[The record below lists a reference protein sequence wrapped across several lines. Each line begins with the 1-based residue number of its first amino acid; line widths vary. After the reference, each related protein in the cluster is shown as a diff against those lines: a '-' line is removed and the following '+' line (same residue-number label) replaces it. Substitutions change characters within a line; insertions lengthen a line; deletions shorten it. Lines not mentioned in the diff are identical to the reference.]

1 MGTALHWLDWTV
13 IVAYFVLIMIVG
25 LIAGRR
31 IKQTD
36 DYFLG
41 HRGFSVW
48 LVIAQAF
55 GVGTHAEMPVSLA
68 GKVYLTGYSGIWY
81 QWKNLFITP
90 FYWILAPLF
99 RRFRRTTT
107 GEVYE
112 DRYGNFMGAV
122 YTVFALSY
130 FIFNMGA
137 MLKGAGK
144 LISVAMG
151 DEVSPN
157 TIVLVMTVTFLL
169 YSFVGGLIAAA
180 WTDFVQSFFII
191 ALSFLLIPLGL
202 NVVGGFTGLRE
213 SLQPEMLSMVTPGD
227 VGVFTIVML
236 TINGLI
242 GIVAQPHILAS
253 VGTGHDEN
261 SCRWGMAAGNFVKRF
276 CTIGWAL
283 VGLIVAAM
291 LVQRGSAPFADPEE
305 AFGFATRELL
315 FPGTVGLMIACVLA
329 ANMSTGSAFT
339 VDGGALFTQNFY
351 RRYVRR
357 VGSDRHY
364 LMVGRIAGVLVTTTG
379 VLFGLYVES
388 VLEAFLF
395 TETIA
400 AFMGISMFGAISW
413 RRANRHGAFAS
424 LFVSC
429 GVFFYFTYQDYLVA
443 FAADPQT
450 KVHPFLQWDASNFG
464 IALLAGF
471 VSLAVV
477 SLLTKPEPAPLLD
490 EFYGRL
496 HTSSYLDRGTGKET
510 DVQQSGH
517 DLLFVNLFDLQLG
530 KGWKHF
536 YGRFRVDLIGLL
548 LAFGVVAALIALAK
562 GILYLP

>member
-1 MGTALHWLDWTV
+1 MATGLPGIDWLV
-13 IVAYFVLIMIVG
+13 IFCYFVLIMIVG
-25 LIAGRR
+25 LVAGRR
-31 IKQTD
+31 VKKTD

-48 LVIAQAF
+48 LVIGQAF

-68 GKVYLTGYSGIWY
+68 GKVYLSGYAGIWY

-112 DRYGNFMGAV
+112 DRFGNFMGAV
-122 YTVFALSY
+122 YTIFALAY
-130 FIFNMGA
+130 FVFNLGA

-144 LISVAMG
+144 LVSVAMG
-151 DEVSPN
+151 SAISPN
-157 TIVLVMTVTFLL
+157 TVVLVMTGAFML
-169 YSFVGGLIAAA
+169 YSLVGGLIAVA
-180 WTDFVQSFFII
+180 WTDFIQSFFII
-191 ALSFLLIPLGL
+191 ALSFILIPLGL
-202 NVVGGFTGLRE
+202 NVVGGFAGIRE
-213 SLQPEMLSMVTPGD
+213 TLAPEMLSMVTPGD

-236 TINGLI
+236 TINGLV
-242 GIVAQPHILAS
+242 GIVSQPHILAS
-253 VGTGHDEN
+253 VGTGHNES

-283 VGLIVAAM
+283 VGLIVAAT
-291 LVQRGSAPFADPEE
+291 LLQRGAAPLGDPEE

-315 FPGTVGLMIACVLA
+315 FPGSVGLMIACVLA
-329 ANMSTGSAFT
+329 ANMSTASAFT

-351 RRYVRR
+351 RRYLYKDK
-357 VGSDRHY
+357 SDRHY
-364 LMVGRIAGVLVTTTG
+364 LMIGRIAGVTVTIAG
-379 VLFGLYVES
+379 VIFGLYVRS

-413 RRANRHGAFAS
+413 RRSNRQGAFAS
-424 LFVSC
+424 LVVSSV
-429 GVFFYFTYQDYLVA
+429 VFFWLTYQDYGA
-443 FAADPQT
+443 
-450 KVHPFLQWDASNFG
+450 FLQWEAMNFG

-477 SLLTKPEPAPLLD
+477 SLLTKPEPEPVLD
-490 EFYGRL
+490 EFYERL
-496 HTSSYLDRGTGKET
+496 NSPSYLDMKTGEEKTHREP
-510 DVQQSGH
+510 GH
-517 DLLFVNLFDLQLG
+517 DLLFVNLFNLQLS

-536 YGRFRVDLIGLL
+536 YGRFRVDLIGLV